1 MEFKAQKENFE
12 KQSYAIQ
19 SDAEVKLAEI
29 QAFLEAERDR
39 HRIEVLNLDVL
50 INFALEARAKWM
62 KQKGNIDERKSRV
75 FCLSDKETEVATLL
89 TCKRKENK

>member
-1 MEFKAQKENFE
+1 MFSGKKIFADLVCFIFVLELEFKAQKENFE

-50 INFALEARAKWM
+50 INFALEARAK
-62 KQKGNIDERKSRV
+62 
-75 FCLSDKETEVATLL
+75 
-89 TCKRKENK
+89 